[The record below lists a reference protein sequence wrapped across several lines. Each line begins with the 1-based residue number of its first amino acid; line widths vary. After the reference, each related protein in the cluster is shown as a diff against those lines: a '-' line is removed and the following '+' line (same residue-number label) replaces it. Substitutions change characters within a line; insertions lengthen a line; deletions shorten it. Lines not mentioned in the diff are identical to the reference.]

1 MTKNIFGSTREEL
14 VQYCTEAGHGRF
26 RGEQLFRWLYNTGV
40 SDFEH
45 CRNLPSTLRAQLTER
60 FSILHPTIEREQ
72 RSTDG
77 TSKYLFRLRDSH
89 AVETVL
95 IPSESNDEARPRR
108 RTLCLSTQVGCPLNC
123 SFCAT
128 ASMKLKRNLDVGE
141 IVGQYLA
148 VQQASGDRISN
159 LVFMGMGEALLNY
172 DNVMNATDI
181 IADEAAGAVGF
192 NRITI
197 STVGLVDGIKRLAD
211 EGRKTKL
218 AISLHAVTDEL
229 RQRLIP
235 IGKKYPL
242 STLLEAVDYYYR
254 KTRRAITWEYILFD
268 GINDGERDI
277 RGLAKIARRN
287 PGKVNLIPYHPSPD
301 AWPTGQAPDLTPTP
315 HGRIEEF
322 AGKLRATG
330 VPVML
335 RSSSGLDIDAA
346 CGQLAIRHDAIHS
359 PSASLPDVDSKFTSA
374 EFK

>member
-1 MTKNIFGSTREEL
+1 
-14 VQYCTEAGHGRF
+14 
-26 RGEQLFRWLYNTGV
+26 
-40 SDFEH
+40 
-45 CRNLPSTLRAQLTER
+45 
-60 FSILHPTIEREQ
+60 
-72 RSTDG
+72 
-77 TSKYLFRLRDSH
+77 
-89 AVETVL
+89 
-95 IPSESNDEARPRR
+95 
-108 RTLCLSTQVGCPLNC
+108 
-123 SFCAT
+123 
-128 ASMKLKRNLDVGE
+128 LKRNLDVGE